1 MTAFAWRA
9 ARLTP
14 QRAEEIAGYAAAAIP
29 HRGATGPGATSM
41 TAYLIGMARWLHGE
55 RPSVGPGRPPTDMT
69 PLEFETANEPRWRQ
83 LEQAVELPERQL
95 NPELFL
101 SLYRTCCEHLALAQA
116 RGFADHVIERLSI
129 VTARAHQIVYRQSE
143 FGLTRT
149 SRALLQQFPAM
160 VRAHRGYV
168 AVAALIL
175 MVPALALGIATYN
188 RPELI
193 LSLVDSSTAAQFE
206 HMYSPLNPAIGR
218 MRDAGSDWMMFGF
231 YIMNNIGIA
240 FQCYVTGILFGVG
253 SVYFLAFN
261 GAFAGAIAGFIAA
274 RGYGGTFFP
283 FIATH
288 SAFEVT
294 AIVLCGAAGLRI
306 GQRRA
311 LAGAHAAIELAADRL
326 ARDEHDR
333 IRRRRHAGD
342 RRGNRGI
349 LVIRR
354 LGHASG
360 KILLCRGLLDVGCP
374 VFPAAPV
381 CGLRRLS
388 LVLRPRSTWE
398 GCDLGVRLLQSWLTT
413 GFFELPRARGALVPF
428 VPRHLRDRTLAAG
441 AVDLAFQ
448 TMARSHDSVLAVARA
463 VRRTHRS
470 ARCLGGTSTNLV
482 VAVCGHFDLATA
494 ERVAIVHSTDFAARR
509 TVGIGTH
516 APDCTSSRVGTAVSR
531 AP

>member
-1 MTAFAWRA
+1 
-9 ARLTP
+9 
-14 QRAEEIAGYAAAAIP
+14 
-29 HRGATGPGATSM
+29 
-41 TAYLIGMARWLHGE
+41 
-55 RPSVGPGRPPTDMT
+55 MT

-116 RGFADHVIERLSI
+116 RGFADHLIERLSI

-143 FGLTRT
+143 FGLTRI

-168 AVAALIL
+168 AVAALVL
-175 MVPALALGIATYN
+175 MVPALALGVATYN

-240 FQCYVTGILFGVG
+240 FQCYVTGVLFGVG

-288 SAFEVT
+288 SAFEAT

-306 GQRRA
+306 GRA
-311 LAGAHAAIELAADRL
+311 VLLPGRTPRLSSLQIASRETSMIVFGAAVMLVIAAAIEAFWSSAAWVTPE
-326 ARDEHDR
+326 AKFYC
-333 IRRRRHAGD
+333 AAACWT
-342 RRGNRGI
+342 
-349 LVIRR
+349 LVA
-354 LGHASG
+354 L
-360 KILLCRGLLDVGCP
+360 
-374 VFPAAPV
+374 FF
-381 CGLRRLS
+381 LRR
-388 LVLRPRSTWE
+388 PY
-398 GCDLGVRLLQSWLTT
+398 
-413 GFFELPRARGALVPF
+413 
-428 VPRHLRDRTLAAG
+428 AA
-441 AVDLAFQ
+441 
-448 TMARSHDSVLAVARA
+448 
-463 VRRTHRS
+463 
-470 ARCLGGTSTNLV
+470 
-482 VAVCGHFDLATA
+482 
-494 ERVAIVHSTDFAARR
+494 
-509 TVGIGTH
+509 
-516 APDCTSSRVGTAVSR
+516 
-531 AP
+531 